1 MSMTLLQ
8 ILATLLFGIGIAF
21 IITKT
26 DLARLMKERK
36 WQHIVFGAATC
47 VFVLWLFRI
56 SIYDGLIIHFLWLS
70 TLTLVLGFRWSML
83 VGSFVLLMSTV
94 IGNDAW
100 HMIGVNGLI
109 GVFLPIIVTYAVFS
123 YSFHRIYRQL
133 FVYIFV
139 CAFFPGALTIALK
152 MLGMSAYYLAD
163 GLYPS
168 DVIYYNYT
176 QMTILM
182 MFPEAF
188 FNGFSMTCLI
198 VYKPD
203 LVATFSDKFYIDGK

>member
-21 IITKT
+21 IFTKT

-94 IGNDAW
+94 IGNDSW

-163 GLYPS
+163 GLYTW
-168 DVIYYNYT
+168 DVLYYNYT

-182 MFPEAF
+182 IFPEAF

-203 LVATFSDKFYIDGK
+203 LVATFNDKFYIDGK